1 MYEENRAELDTE
13 LRGLREIEQPTRYSH
28 SKYRNRKSQI
38 SLSEFIFLSIS
49 AGKDKG
55 TRK

>member
-1 MYEENRAELDTE
+1 MYEENRAKLDTE

-38 SLSEFIFLSIS
+38 SLSEFIFLSVS